1 MRNQIA
7 AAQAAGIRAR
17 TINSANIE
25 EWDEVHAEIEA
36 GTVDVLL
43 VSPERLNNP
52 GFRDLILPR
61 LAESAGM
68 LVIDEAHCISDWGH
82 DFRPDYRRLR
92 SVVAGLHPGRAG
104 ARDNRDRERPGHP
117 GRGRAARLRL
127 ARAR

>member
-36 GTVDVLL
+36 GTIDVLL

-52 GFRDLILPR
+52 GFRDHILPK
-61 LAESAGM
+61 LASSAGL
-68 LVIDEAHCISDWGH
+68 LVIDETHCISHRGPH
-82 DFRPDYRRLR
+82 FTPDYPRPRT
-92 SVVAGLHPGRAG
+92 VIAGLPP
-104 ARDNRDRERPGHP
+104 RPP
-117 GRGRAARLRL
+117 A
-127 ARAR
+127 